1 MVTLPGVN
9 VSQMLLSSL
18 AFIQILIPRV
28 AAALEERLKRGD
40 SLDTILRELVNSAG
54 ETPEEMGFAHWCL
67 ALYYLAEGR
76 NEEALK
82 ECSEARQA
90 WPDGD
95 PLVQFF
101 QAHALISLRR
111 YDQAFSAFEEGHK
124 GLWPSFDSLEAS
136 DWLTPDY
143 VEKSKEDFYKRWTL
157 PGLAQ
162 GMEGLMIPDRKDW
175 KDGAE
180 KVAAV
185 LRQAQKEGKED
196 AVWSVILQVEES
208 QGLSPEQR
216 GQLQEFRAFIE
227 LIAIEDPFEG
237 LRALAES
244 ISEVWPKSVDCVE
257 AVREQR
263 R

>member
-1 MVTLPGVN
+1 MVTLPGIN
-9 VSQMLLSSL
+9 ISQMLLSTL
-18 AFIQILIPRV
+18 AFIQILVPKV
-28 AAALEERLKRGD
+28 AAAIKERLKQGD
-40 SLDTILRELVNSAG
+40 SADTILRELVYSAG
-54 ETPEEMGFAHWCL
+54 ETPEERGLAHWWL
-67 ALYYLAEGR
+67 ALYYLAEGQ
-76 NEEALK
+76 NEEVLK

-95 PLVQFF
+95 PIIHFLEAQ
-101 QAHALISLRR
+101 ALIYLRQ
-111 YDQAFSAFEEGHK
+111 YDEAFS
-124 GLWPSFDSLEAS
+124 GLAASHQWWWLLFDSLEAS

-143 VEKSKEDFYKRWTL
+143 VEKSKEDFYERWTL

-162 GMEGLMIPDRKDW
+162 GMEGLATPSRKDW

-180 KVAAV
+180 KIAAV

-196 AVWSVILQVEES
+196 AVWSVVTQVKESLPPELQH
-208 QGLSPEQR
+208 QM
-216 GQLQEFRAFIE
+216 QEFRTFIE

-237 LRALAES
+237 LRALAKR
-244 ISEVWPKSVDCVE
+244 ISAVWPKDVDCVE

>member
-9 VSQMLLSSL
+9 ISQMLLSAL
-18 AFIQILIPRV
+18 AFIQILIPKV
-28 AAALEERLKRGD
+28 ASAIEQRLKRGD
-40 SLDTILRELVNSAG
+40 SADTILRELVNAAG
-54 ETPEEMGFAHWCL
+54 ETPEEKGLAHWCL
-67 ALYYLAEGR
+67 ALYYLAEGQ

-95 PLVQFF
+95 SIVQFF
-101 QAHALISLRR
+101 EAHALISLRR
-111 YDQAFSAFEEGHK
+111 YDQAFSAFEEGHR
-124 GLWPSFDSLEAS
+124 GLWPLFDSLEAS

-143 VEKSKEDFYKRWTL
+143 VEKSKEDFYERWTL

-162 GMEGLMIPDRKDW
+162 GMEGLVTPSRKDW
-175 KDGAE
+175 KAGAE
-180 KVAAV
+180 KIAAV
-185 LRQAQKEGKED
+185 LRQAQKEGKEE
-196 AVWSVILQVEES
+196 AVWSVVTQVKES
-208 QGLSPEQR
+208 LPPEFQH
-216 GQLQEFRAFIE
+216 QMQEFRAFIE

-237 LRALAES
+237 LRALAKR
-244 ISEVWPKSVDCVE
+244 ISVVWPKNVDCVE